1 MIGFMG
7 GVGRMA
13 FSNAIRQIGRQFGRE
28 AMDRIMR
35 GEAIEDVLTR
45 DQLRELA
52 KKTGKLALDELMRIG
67 KEEFKKDI
75 DKKQEDL
82 NKRMDSFSRN
92 LSDEFKKNTT

>member
-1 MIGFMG
+1 MG

-45 DQLRELA
+45 DQLRELV

-82 NKRMDSFSRN
+82 NK
-92 LSDEFKKNTT
+92 KNGQLW

>member
-1 MIGFMG
+1 
-7 GVGRMA
+7 
-13 FSNAIRQIGRQFGRE
+13 
-28 AMDRIMR
+28 MR

-75 DKKQEDL
+75 DKKQGRFE
-82 NKRMDSFSRN
+82 
-92 LSDEFKKNTT
+92 

>member
-1 MIGFMG
+1 MIGFID

-28 AMDRIMR
+28 AMERIMR

-82 NKRMDSFSRN
+82 NKN
-92 LSDEFKKNTT
+92 NGQLW

>member
-1 MIGFMG
+1 MG

-82 NKRMDSFSRN
+82 NK
-92 LSDEFKKNTT
+92 KNGQLW